1 MKSLFKGVFMLLISG
16 SHAAFYMMCDY
27 GLYWL
32 LEMLRRFFT
41 KNIGAPVPPHLKVH
55 VHGKGA
61 VASMYRAL
69 MTSFDP
75 MADKGGSKLDAAKC
89 IPIPS
94 VPNIAVYEEI
104 GTIFLICFLMTIFKA
119 YGLRLRHIIA
129 ACYYPR
135 RERARAVWLYNH
147 ILKTRGGFLKF
158 ARRQMRRQAG
168 TLREVQKISIR
179 SRMMSQYPL
188 CRKFFTFLGFKRKYC
203 LSCGEEGRF
212 DDHVNY
218 FHCQNSDCTAV
229 YCMDCF
235 TDINN
240 ICTVCMNPVDYGD
253 LSDISEERDSSED
266 EAEMLKRKEEA
277 EKIRKE
283 REEQRLKNRPSQR
296 MRQVQLQFN
305 ITQSIIDAQ
314 AKKTRTLYSAAY
326 DNGYQPDDE
335 FYEDFNQNSTWVEN
349 KDWKEG
355 KNGIK
360 SSEKKPEG
368 LLSALCPCF
377 QACAPTESMA
387 GSEAETEEEIDYS
400 YQELPRTDDEYD
412 ESDYYDDDK
421 SQTDYVTNDIFDD
434 EEDDFIGDYDYAYI
448 EPDELEMDRDI
459 VLKTNV

>member
-1 MKSLFKGVFMLLISG
+1 
-16 SHAAFYMMCDY
+16 
-27 GLYWL
+27 
-32 LEMLRRFFT
+32 
-41 KNIGAPVPPHLKVH
+41 
-55 VHGKGA
+55 
-61 VASMYRAL
+61 
-69 MTSFDP
+69 
-75 MADKGGSKLDAAKC
+75 
-89 IPIPS
+89 
-94 VPNIAVYEEI
+94 
-104 GTIFLICFLMTIFKA
+104 
-119 YGLRLRHIIA
+119 
-129 ACYYPR
+129 
-135 RERARAVWLYNH
+135 
-147 ILKTRGGFLKF
+147 
-158 ARRQMRRQAG
+158 
-168 TLREVQKISIR
+168 
-179 SRMMSQYPL
+179 
-188 CRKFFTFLGFKRKYC
+188 
-203 LSCGEEGRF
+203 
-212 DDHVNY
+212 
-218 FHCQNSDCTAV
+218 
-229 YCMDCF
+229 
-235 TDINN
+235 
-240 ICTVCMNPVDYGD
+240 
-253 LSDISEERDSSED
+253 
-266 EAEMLKRKEEA
+266 MLKRKEEA

-349 KDWKEG
+349 KDWKEC

-368 LLSALCPCF
+368 LLSALCPCL